1 MESIRPDDGH
11 TGEWVMERSLEAFE
25 RLVDAEDFLEF
36 FGIPYD
42 PRVVHV
48 NRLHILKKFAL
59 LKEEVDRQSGPD
71 DPETRCLRWKEAMQR
86 AYETFLASTA
96 VKERLFRVF
105 ERSPHGLVTIRP
117 NGVHRQGRRG

>member
-1 MESIRPDDGH
+1 
-11 TGEWVMERSLEAFE
+11 MERSLETFE

-59 LKEEVDRQSGPD
+59 LKEEGERRSGPD
-71 DPETRCLRWKEAMQR
+71 DPGTRFLCWKGAMQR

-96 VKERLFRVF
+96 VEERLFKVF
-105 ERSPHGLVTIRP
+105 QRSPHGLETIKP
-117 NGVHRQGRRG
+117 NGVRRQGRRG